1 MKRIKVAHLTSAHM
15 PTDTR
20 IFHKEC
26 KTLVAAGYEVV
37 LIVQG
42 TGPSVVEGV
51 RLRPVP
57 KPHGRRER
65 FLFTTWHV
73 LRAALDE
80 DADVYHFHDPELL
93 PVGFLLKARGK
104 RVVYDVHEDVPRQI
118 LTKRWI
124 PGLLRRLAGLAISA
138 AETAASAS
146 FDGLVTAT
154 PAIARRFPGKKTITA
169 NNFPFRQELAAPPG
183 GAYPERGP
191 LLLYSGSLSTIRG
204 LSEMLDAMALLPPRL
219 EARLAVAGLF
229 SPADL
234 LAEAE
239 RHPAWGRV
247 DFYGWVSRDG
257 LRDLSAAA
265 RLGLV
270 LFHPVPNHLE
280 SQPNKLFEY
289 MAAGIPVV
297 ASDFPLWR
305 ELVGRSGCG
314 ILVDPL
320 DVKAIAAAITY
331 LLDHPDEAMAMGQRG
346 QEAVQTTFN
355 WESEAGKLL
364 DFYGRIAS
372 RDCVVG
378 A

>member
-1 MKRIKVAHLTSAHM
+1 MKRLKVAHLTSAHM

-26 KTLVAAGYEVV
+26 KTLVAAGYDVV

-42 TGPSVVEGV
+42 EQPTVMDGV

-57 KPHGRRER
+57 RPAGRGER
-65 FLFTTWHV
+65 FVRTTWHV

-80 DADVYHFHDPELL
+80 DADIYHFHDPELL

-118 LTKRWI
+118 LTKAWI
-124 PGLLRRLAGLAISA
+124 PGLFRQLAGLAMEA
-138 AETAASAS
+138 AETAGAAS

-154 PAIARRFPGKKTITA
+154 PAIARRFPEAKTITA
-169 NNFPFRQELAAPPG
+169 NNFPFKRELAPPEAG
-183 GAYPERGP
+183 SYMDREP
-191 LLLYSGSLSTIRG
+191 LALYTGSITEIRG
-204 LSEMLDAMALLPPRL
+204 LHQMLDAMAKLPPGL
-219 EARLAVAGLF
+219 QARLAVAGMF
-229 SPADL
+229 SPPELQGA
-234 LAEAE
+234 AA
-239 RHPAWGRV
+239 RHPAWRHV
-247 DFYGWVSRDG
+247 EFHGWVSREG
-257 LRDLSAAA
+257 LRDLSARA

-270 LFHPVPNHLE
+270 LFHPVPNHVE

-289 MAAGIPVV
+289 MAAGLPVV

-305 ELVGRSGCG
+305 ELIGRSGCG
-314 ILVDPL
+314 LLVDPL
-320 DVKAIAAAITY
+320 DSEAIAGAIEW
-331 LLDHPDEAMAMGQRG
+331 LLTHPDEAMAMGQRG
-346 QEAVQTTFN
+346 QEAVLTTFN

-364 DFYGRIAS
+364 RFYDRLA
-372 RDCVVG
+372 

>member
-1 MKRIKVAHLTSAHM
+1 MKPIKVAHLTSAHM

-26 KTLVAAGYEVV
+26 KTLVGAGYEVV

-42 TGPSVVEGV
+42 EEPAVVDGV

-57 KPHGRRER
+57 KPGGRKER
-65 FLFTTWHV
+65 FLRTTWQV
-73 LRAALDE
+73 FQAALE
-80 DADVYHFHDPELL
+80 ENADIYHFHDPELL
-93 PVGFLLKARGK
+93 PIGFLLKARGK

-118 LTKRWI
+118 LTKAWI
-124 PGLLRRLAGLAISA
+124 PALFRRLAGLAMEV
-138 AETAASAS
+138 AETAGAAS

-154 PAIARRFPGKKTITA
+154 PAIARRFPGAKTITA
-169 NNFPFRQELAAPPG
+169 NNFPFKRELASASA
-183 GAYPERGP
+183 GAYGDREM
-191 LLLYSGSLSTIRG
+191 LALYTGSISDIRG
-204 LSEMLDAMALLPPRL
+204 IHEMLDAFALLPPHL
-219 EARLAVAGLF
+219 HARLAVAGLF
-229 SPADL
+229 SPPELREA
-234 LAEAE
+234 AE
-239 RHPAWGRV
+239 RHPAWGCIE
-247 DFYGWVSRDG
+247 FYGWVSREG
-257 LRDLSAAA
+257 LRDLSARA

-270 LFHPVPNHLE
+270 LFHPVPNHVE

-289 MAAGIPVV
+289 MAAGLPVV

-305 ELVGRSGCG
+305 ELVGRARCG

-320 DVKAIAAAITY
+320 DPSAIASAVEWLFT
-331 LLDHPDEAMAMGQRG
+331 HPTEARAMGQRG

-364 DFYGRIAS
+364 QFYDRLA
-372 RDCVVG
+372 

>member
-42 TGPSVVEGV
+42 DRPTLVEGV

-57 KPHGRRER
+57 KPQGRRDR
-65 FLFTTWHV
+65 FLRTTWHV
-73 LRAALDE
+73 YMAALDE
-80 DADVYHFHDPELL
+80 AADVYHFHDPELL
-93 PVGFLLKARGK
+93 PVGFLLKAHGK

-118 LTKRWI
+118 LTKEWI
-124 PGLLRRLAGLAISA
+124 PGLFRRLAGLAMEA
-138 AETAASAS
+138 AESAGAAR

-154 PAIARRFPGKKTITA
+154 PAIARRFPGAKTITA
-169 NNFPFRQELAAPPG
+169 NNFPFKQELAAPPG
-183 GAYPERGP
+183 GAYGDRGP
-191 LLLYSGSLSTIRG
+191 LVLYSGSLSPIRG
-204 LSEMLDAMALLPPRL
+204 AFEMLEAMDRLPPRL
-219 EARLAVAGLF
+219 HARLAMAGLF
-229 SPADL
+229 SPASLQRD
-234 LAEAE
+234 AE
-239 RHPAWGRV
+239 RHPGWAHV
-247 DFYGWVSRDG
+247 DFYGWVTRDG
-257 LRDLSAAA
+257 LRDLSASA

-270 LFHPVPNHLE
+270 LFHPAPNHVE

-289 MAAGIPVV
+289 MAAGLPVI

-305 ELVGRSGCG
+305 DLVGRAGCG
-314 ILVDPL
+314 LLVDPL
-320 DVKAIAAAITY
+320 DVGAIAYAITY
-331 LLDHPDEAMAMGQRG
+331 LLDHPAEAMAMGQRG

-364 DFYGRIAS
+364 AFYGRI
-372 RDCVVG
+372 G